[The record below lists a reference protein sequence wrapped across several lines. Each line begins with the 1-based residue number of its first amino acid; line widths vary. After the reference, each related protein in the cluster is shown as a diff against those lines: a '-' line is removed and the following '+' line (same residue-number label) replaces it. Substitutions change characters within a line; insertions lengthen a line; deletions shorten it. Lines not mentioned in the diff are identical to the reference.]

1 MNHDRPE
8 VEFRPLVFPASVDA
22 DDAADFL
29 EMMRVRNITYAELR
43 PYSYDA
49 MAPEELLPHYQ
60 PDEHELRLMWLVV
73 LDGEVIGRVGVDIPF
88 EDDSRNVYWSI
99 EIRPAFWGRGIA
111 DAAHELIER
120 IAREHGR
127 TVLMSWAER
136 PESAGPRLEA
146 PTGFGSVVADDPVTR
161 FHLRHGYTLEQVD
174 RTSHLELSGI
184 RPRLESLLAEAQAA
198 AAGYRVVQWVLPTP
212 PEFLGSYAVMKSRM
226 STDAPSADLEIE
238 EQIWDAARVADHN
251 QRYLDGGLTMQ
262 VTAAQHIATGE
273 LVAFNELV
281 ASGDLTA
288 PTHQEDT
295 LVLKEHRG
303 HRLGMLVKC
312 AGLLTWLDV
321 VPDSPRVLTENAEE
335 NRPMLDINEAIGFV
349 PIAHQGAWKKVLDD

>member
-1 MNHDRPE
+1 MIHDFPE
-8 VEFRPLVFPASVDA
+8 VDFRPLVFPASVHA

-29 EMMRVRNITYAELR
+29 EMMRVRNIAYAELR

-60 PDEHELRLMWLVV
+60 PDEHELRLMWLAVV
-73 LDGEVIGRVGVDIPF
+73 DDEVVGRIGVDIPF
-88 EDDSRNVYWSI
+88 EDDSRTAYWSI

-120 IAREHGR
+120 TALAHGR
-127 TVLMSWAER
+127 TVLQSWAER
-136 PESAGPRLEA
+136 PEAPGARLDA

-161 FHLRHGYTLEQVD
+161 FYLRHGYTLEQVD
-174 RTSHLELSGI
+174 RSSHLEVDGI
-184 RPRLESLLAEAQAA
+184 RPRLQKLLAEAQAA
-198 AAGYRVVQWVLPTP
+198 ADGYRVVQWMLPTP
-212 PEFLGSYAVMKSRM
+212 PEFLDSYAEMKSRM
-226 STDAPSADLEIE
+226 STDAPSADLDIE
-238 EQIWDAARVADHN
+238 EQVWDAARVLEHN
-251 QRYLDGGLTMQ
+251 QRYLDGGMTMQ
-262 VTAAQHIATGE
+262 VTAAQHISSGD

-303 HRLGMLVKC
+303 HRLGMLVKT

-321 VPDSPRVLTENAEE
+321 VPDSPRVLTANAEE
-335 NRPMLDINEAIGFV
+335 NRPMLDINETIGFV